1 MDISYSLAFTTG
13 FLGGFGHCIG
23 MCGPLVTSYTFHEGR
38 FGGSRISLSPH
49 LLYNA
54 GRITTYVFIGSL
66 MGLTGSFANTLG
78 RFSGIQDIMTIIAG
92 CIMIL
97 MGLGITGIL
106 GGMNFMERHN
116 NIILKAVKMVLEG
129 TSLWRYYPLGLLLG
143 LLPCGL
149 SYSIFIASAG
159 TGNLFSGMMIAFS
172 FGLGTVP
179 ALLLFG
185 VIITYLSNRIRGLVY
200 RAGGI
205 VIMLMGIY
213 FILRGVG
220 LHADM

>member
-1 MDISYSLAFTTG
+1 MDISYFLSFMTG

-23 MCGPLVTSYTFHEGR
+23 MCGPLVTSYTLHEGR
-38 FGGSRISLSPH
+38 FRNSHISMFPH

-54 GRITTYVFIGSL
+54 GRITTYAFIGSL

-78 RFSGIQDIMTIIAG
+78 RFSGIQDIVTIIAG

-97 MGLGITGIL
+97 MGLGITGIF
-106 GGMNFMERHN
+106 GEMNFLERHN
-116 NIILKAVKMVLEG
+116 NIILKAVKIVLEG
-129 TSLWRYYPLGLLLG
+129 ASLWRYYPLGLLLG

-159 TGNLFSGMMIAFS
+159 MGNFFSGMMIVLS

-185 VIITYLSNRIRGLVY
+185 VIITYLSSRIRGMVY
-200 RAGGI
+200 RVGGI
-205 VIMLMGIY
+205 VIMLMGVY
-213 FILRGVG
+213 FIFRGVG
-220 LHADM
+220 FHAGM

>member
-1 MDISYSLAFTTG
+1 VDISYFLAFTTG

-23 MCGPLVTSYTFHEGR
+23 MCGPIVTSYTFHGGR
-38 FGGSRISLSPH
+38 FGDSRISLSPH

-54 GRITTYVFIGSL
+54 GRINTYVFIGSL
-66 MGLTGSFANTLG
+66 MGLAGSFADTIG
-78 RFSGIQDIMTIIAG
+78 RFSGSQDIVTIIAG

-106 GGMNFMERHN
+106 GGMNFIERHN
-116 NIILKAVKMVLEG
+116 NIILKAVKMVFEG
-129 TSLWRYYPLGLLLG
+129 ISLWRYYPLGLLLG

-159 TGNLFSGMMIAFS
+159 TGNLFSGMMIALS

-185 VIITYLSNRIRGLVY
+185 VINTYLSNRIRGLVY

-213 FILRGVG
+213 FIFRGVG
-220 LHADM
+220 LHANM

>member
-1 MDISYSLAFTTG
+1 MDISYFLAFTTG

-38 FGGSRISLSPH
+38 FRDSRISLSPH

-66 MGLTGSFANTLG
+66 MGLAGSFANTLG
-78 RFSGIQDIMTIIAG
+78 RFSGIQDIVTIIAG

-129 TSLWRYYPLGLLLG
+129 ASLWRYYPLGLLLG

-159 TGNLFSGMMIAFS
+159 TGNLFSGTMIALS

-185 VIITYLSNRIRGLVY
+185 VIITYLSNKVRGLVY

-205 VIMLMGIY
+205 VIILMGIY
-213 FILRGVG
+213 FIFRGIG
-220 LHADM
+220 LHAGM